1 MANMSYMFHQN
12 KKETGKF
19 KLDYSV
25 TTGGRGGSEEEKVE
39 TKQMGLKVWDLFFFF
54 FLNLFFFAKVVKH
67 LAKKRGTV

>member
-12 KKETGKF
+12 KKETEKF

-54 FLNLFFFAKVVKH
+54 FS
-67 LAKKRGTV
+67 